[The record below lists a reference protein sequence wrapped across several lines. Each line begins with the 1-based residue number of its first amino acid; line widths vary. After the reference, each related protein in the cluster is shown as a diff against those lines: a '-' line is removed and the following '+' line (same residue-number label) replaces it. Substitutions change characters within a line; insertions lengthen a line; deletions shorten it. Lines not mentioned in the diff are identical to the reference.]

1 MQVIT
6 MSWVDLLNA
15 SVGVV
20 SLILGAFAIAL
31 SVYFF
36 VKAKESEKEAAKTLE
51 AIRAQTDA
59 LQRLTGRWMDR
70 LTRYATEPRPAD
82 EGLMML
88 VNTMANLPTTILTH
102 LRVQTTTDPNVSN
115 EQLIGEL
122 VDCHIALYYY
132 IAVANVTAQ
141 ALLPSPDSFDA
152 TIPEHANVQRIIDL
166 TSSDFQ
172 YMINMLSRVH
182 GARLNASR
190 VRHLYD
196 EAQASW
202 RPLVRNTQDA
212 LASRRT

>member
-1 MQVIT
+1 
-6 MSWVDLLNA
+6 MSGIDVLNV
-15 SVGVV
+15 SVGII
-20 SLILGAFAIAL
+20 SLVLGAFAIGL

-36 VKAKESEKEAAKTLE
+36 IKAKDSEKEAARTLE
-51 AIRAQTDA
+51 AIRVQTDA

-115 EQLIGEL
+115 EQLIGEM
-122 VDCHIALYYY
+122 VDCYIALYYY

-152 TIPEHANVQRIIDL
+152 AISEHANVQRIVDL

-172 YMINMLSRVH
+172 YMSNMLSRVH
-182 GARLNASR
+182 ASRLNASR
-190 VRHLYD
+190 VHHLYE
-196 EAQASW
+196 EAHANW

-212 LASRRT
+212 LALRRTQ